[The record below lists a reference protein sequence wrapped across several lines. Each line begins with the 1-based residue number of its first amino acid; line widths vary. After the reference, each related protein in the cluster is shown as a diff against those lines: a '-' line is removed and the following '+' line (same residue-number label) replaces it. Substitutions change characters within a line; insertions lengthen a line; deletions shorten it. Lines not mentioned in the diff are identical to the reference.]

1 MCIRDSLRLERLAE
15 VSRDKSVGTVLLDVV
30 LGHGASPDPAAEL
43 QDVLADISVPVFVSL
58 IGTNGDPQNRD
69 LQVTQLT
76 EAGAE
81 VHLSNSSATRAAAIR

>member
-1 MCIRDSLRLERLAE
+1 MIDNTLRLERLAE
-15 VSRDKSVGTVLLDVV
+15 VSRDKTVGTVILDVV

-58 IGTNGDPQNRD
+58 IGTNSDPQNRD